1 MQYWGFDL
9 GDGESTLAR
18 VSSEGKSYPEIVE
31 VEGNKVII
39 TVWAIMRDG
48 EVRIGDNAARS
59 AAAAVRSAARF
70 KRRFLNAQS
79 DSAALIRD
87 FSARVFEALRG
98 SGELVGGEK
107 SNSVYV
113 GCPAGWNAEARERY
127 QRIFETIGF
136 PTPHVVSESRAVMV
150 GAIQSN
156 SVRDYIDLRSKT
168 VLVIDI
174 GSSTTDFAYIN
185 KGKEAEIRTG
195 GEVALGGGVMDEVLL
210 NTCVSRSPNA
220 AALRRVLDE
229 SESWRVDCELHARH
243 LKERYYSM
251 TAEERAEQECAES
264 LLITYDDPLILDLK
278 MDADTSKTLTDRP
291 CPQLNGKSFR
301 QVFCAGL
308 REVRDSIGS
317 EQPELLFLTGGV
329 SRMEEI
335 RVWCQ
340 EVFSDS
346 VIYTDREPE
355 FSVARGLAWCGR
367 IDDDLAHFRAD
378 VDELISS
385 NTVEELVSGRLNDL
399 YRSALDYLLDP
410 LLEQAVKPVLLD
422 WKNGKI
428 PRLCDMESALQEH
441 IKVYLYSEEARQSL
455 HQPVTD
461 WLLSVSEELE
471 QYTSEICRRYHVP
484 ERSLEISSAL
494 TASDFSL
501 LEKLE
506 AKDVLAGDTLTWTAV
521 FVESIISILIAML
534 CGGSGVVLISEGPI
548 GMLIGFL
555 LSFLVLMVSHAMGK
569 KAIDEKLM
577 TANLPL
583 AIRRMALSASLPRI
597 EAPNLGISDAVKKVQ
612 LGQLFSDE
620 ESDSAASSPAQES
633 GRKRHLLPRLSWGSG
648 DSISER
654 RMQAIRNR
662 IRQNY
667 EKLLNSADNEDLLA
681 LNSRMS
687 RDISKQIESRLKELA
702 EQVEIPL

>member
-18 VSSEGKSYPEIVE
+18 VSGEGKSIPEIVA
-31 VEGNKVII
+31 VDGSKVII

-87 FSARVFEALRG
+87 FSARVFESLRG

-150 GAIQSN
+150 GAVQSN
-156 SVRDYIDLRSKT
+156 SVRDVIDLRSRT

-174 GSSTTDFAYIN
+174 GSSTTDFAYID

-210 NTCVSRSPNA
+210 NTCVARSPDA
-220 AALRRVLDE
+220 AALRRVLEE
-229 SESWRVDCELHARH
+229 SESWRVDCELRARR

-251 TAEERAEQECAES
+251 SAEERAGQECAES
-264 LLITYDDPLILDLK
+264 LLISYDDPLILDLR
-278 MDADTSKTLTDRP
+278 MDADTSRTLTDRP
-291 CPQLNGKSFR
+291 CPQLGGRSFR
-301 QVFCAGL
+301 EVFCAGL
-308 REVRDSIGS
+308 REVRDSIG
-317 EQPELLFLTGGV
+317 EKQPELLFLTGGV
-329 SRMEEI
+329 SRMEEV
-335 RVWCQ
+335 RAWCR
-340 EVFSDS
+340 EIFPDS

-367 IDDDLAHFRAD
+367 IDDELLRFRAD
-378 VDELISS
+378 VDSFIAS
-385 NTVEELVSGRLNDL
+385 NAVEALVAGRLNDL
-399 YRSALDYLLDP
+399 YRAALDHLLDP

-428 PRLCDMESALQEH
+428 PRLCDMESALQER
-441 IKVYLYSEEARQSL
+441 IKVYLFSESARESL

-501 LEKLE
+501 LERLE
-506 AKDVLAGDTLTWTAV
+506 ARDVLAGDTLTWTAV
-521 FVESIISILIAML
+521 FVESVISILIAML
-534 CGGSGVVLISEGPI
+534 CGGSGVVLISEGPV

-555 LSFLVLMVSHAMGK
+555 LSFLVLLVSHAMGR

-577 TANLPL
+577 NANLPL
-583 AIRRMALSASLPRI
+583 AIRRLALSNALPHI
-597 EAPNLGISDAVKKVQ
+597 EAPSLGLSGALKNMAPEGDT
-612 LGQLFSDE
+612 
-620 ESDSAASSPAQES
+620 PQERA
-633 GRKRHLLPRLSWGSG
+633 GRRHLLPRLRWGEG
-648 DSISER
+648 EGISER
-654 RMQAIRNR
+654 RMQAIRSR
-662 IRQNY
+662 IRSNY
-667 EKLLNSADNEDLLA
+667 EKLLNSADNEELLA

>member
-87 FSARVFEALRG
+87 FSARVFESLRG

-210 NTCVSRSPNA
+210 NTCVSRSPNSP
-220 AALRRVLDE
+220 ALRKVLEE

-251 TAEERAEQECAES
+251 TAEERANQECAES
-264 LLITYDDPLILDLK
+264 LLITYDDPLILDLR

-335 RVWCQ
+335 RGWCQ
-340 EVFSDS
+340 EVFPDS

-367 IDDDLAHFRAD
+367 I
-378 VDELISS
+378 E
-385 NTVEELVSGRLNDL
+385 
-399 YRSALDYLLDP
+399 P
-410 LLEQAVKPVLLD
+410 
-422 WKNGKI
+422 
-428 PRLCDMESALQEH
+428 
-441 IKVYLYSEEARQSL
+441 
-455 HQPVTD
+455 
-461 WLLSVSEELE
+461 
-471 QYTSEICRRYHVP
+471 TS
-484 ERSLEISSAL
+484 
-494 TASDFSL
+494 
-501 LEKLE
+501 
-506 AKDVLAGDTLTWTAV
+506 
-521 FVESIISILIAML
+521 
-534 CGGSGVVLISEGPI
+534 
-548 GMLIGFL
+548 
-555 LSFLVLMVSHAMGK
+555 
-569 KAIDEKLM
+569 
-577 TANLPL
+577 
-583 AIRRMALSASLPRI
+583 
-597 EAPNLGISDAVKKVQ
+597 
-612 LGQLFSDE
+612 
-620 ESDSAASSPAQES
+620 
-633 GRKRHLLPRLSWGSG
+633 
-648 DSISER
+648 
-654 RMQAIRNR
+654 
-662 IRQNY
+662 
-667 EKLLNSADNEDLLA
+667 
-681 LNSRMS
+681 MS
-687 RDISKQIESRLKELA
+687 
-702 EQVEIPL
+702 

>member
-18 VSSEGKSYPEIVE
+18 VSGEGKNYPQIIE

-48 EVRIGDNAARS
+48 EVRIGDYAARS

-113 GCPAGWNAEARERY
+113 GCPAGWDAEARERY

-156 SVRDYIDLRSKT
+156 SVRDSVDLRSRT

-185 KGKEAEIRTG
+185 KGREAEIRTG

-210 NTCVSRSPNA
+210 DTCVAHSPNA
-220 AALRRVLDE
+220 SALRKVLDE

-243 LKERYYSM
+243 LKERYYSLP
-251 TAEERAEQECAES
+251 AGERAEQDCSES

-278 MDADTSKTLTDRP
+278 MDAETSRALTDRP
-291 CPQLNGKSFR
+291 CPQLGGKSFR
-301 QVFCAGL
+301 TVFTNGL
-308 REVRDSIGS
+308 REVRDSIGT

-335 RVWCQ
+335 RGWCQ
-340 EVFSDS
+340 EIFPES

-367 IDDDLAHFRAD
+367 IDDELSRFRAD

-385 NTVEELVSGRLNDL
+385 NTVEVLVSGRLNEL
-399 YRSALDYLLDP
+399 YRTALDYLLDP
-410 LLEQAVKPVLLD
+410 LLEHAVKPVLLD
-422 WKNGKI
+422 WKTGKI
-428 PRLCDMESALQEH
+428 TRLCDMESILQER
-441 IKVYLYSEEARQSL
+441 IKVYLYSEEARLSL
-455 HQPVTD
+455 YQPVTD
-461 WLLSVSEELE
+461 WLLSVSGELE

-484 ERSLEISSAL
+484 DRSLEISSAL

-506 AKDVLAGDTLTWTAV
+506 AKDVLAGDTLTWTTV

-534 CGGSGVVLISEGPI
+534 CGGSGVVLVAEGPA

-555 LSFLVLMVSHAMGK
+555 ISFLVLMVSHAMGRR
-569 KAIDEKLM
+569 AIDEKLM

-583 AIRRMALSASLPRI
+583 PIRRMALSASLPKF
-597 EAPNLGISDAVKKVQ
+597 EGPNLGLSESLKAGS
-612 LGQLFSDE
+612 LGTLFSGDGT
-620 ESDSAASSPAQES
+620 DSADSAPQS
-633 GRKRHLLPRLSWGSG
+633 GKKRHLLPRLSWGDSDGISG
-648 DSISER
+648 R
-654 RMQAIRNR
+654 RMQAIRGR

-667 EKLLNSADNEDLLA
+667 EKLLSSADSEELQSLNE
-681 LNSRMS
+681 RMS
-687 RDISKQIESRLKELA
+687 RDIAEQIETRLKELA